1 KGLSDVILEEGGD
14 LYLQCQVQGHPEP
27 RVIFSRGLE
36 RLEPSSRLA
45 IESDQYGTWTLRLAE
60 CSASDSG
67 EITATAASMLSAV
80 NTHCRVKVVPE
91 GTPIPQQVHTN
102 SARLQPSA
110 LQTNKQQDP
119 RPGGRHT
126 HKKHNPGSHPPNTS
140 RPTSDNLLIS
150 AKTST
155 PSHREKLTKS
165 SGFNTDTDDLD
176 DIHQVPTKPG
186 IPVNDVCISIHLP

>member
-110 LQTNKQQDP
+110 LQTNKQ
-119 RPGGRHT
+119 G
-126 HKKHNPGSHPPNTS
+126 
-140 RPTSDNLLIS
+140 
-150 AKTST
+150 
-155 PSHREKLTKS
+155 
-165 SGFNTDTDDLD
+165 NTDGSSRSFSEILRRCFFCCCGRPRVDDS
-176 DIHQVPTKPG
+176 T
-186 IPVNDVCISIHLP
+186 